1 MATATALCGLGVPG
15 EWALQLGQEQATIAG
30 VGTTQTGAAILKYQ
44 CVELTTGSGQTAFI
58 LTEQGL
64 ANETYVVNSSAT
76 AALVYPPSG
85 HYMNGTQNGSFSVAQ
100 WKPCTFIEYKKSYW
114 AAQLSA

>member
-1 MATATALCGLGVPG
+1 MPTETALAGIGVPG
-15 EWALQLGQEQATIAG
+15 ELASMLGQEQATIAG
-30 VGTTQTGAAILKYQ
+30 VGTVQTGAAILKYQ
-44 CVELTTGSGQTAFI
+44 GAELTTSSGQTAFI

-64 ANETYVVNSSAT
+64 MTETYVVNSSST